1 MNIQYSFL
9 TIALLYSVTLI
20 GQTTDIV
27 TMGAGYI
34 DQGFYRLS
42 NGEVGT
48 ANNTNWDIAFSLNA
62 M

>member
-34 DQGFYRLS
+34 DQSFKIHFIDFYDDL
-42 NGEVGT
+42 GEKGHPT
-48 ANNTNWDIAFSLNA
+48 FEIQQL
-62 M
+62 